1 MKRFFLCSVL
11 LAASLAL
18 SSGKDGRIS
27 PRNAEAVLSESKLRA
42 DIEFL
47 SDTLCTGRKTG
58 TPGSVLAS
66 FWIGNM
72 FSSIGLEKVSD
83 GSWYSSFPVSDGIT
97 GRNVIGLLPGSSRKY
112 IIIAAHYDGI
122 GTLDGVLYPGADS
135 NASGVSAMVR
145 LSEMLSYMAR
155 LDGPFKKNVLFVAL
169 DAKLHSMEG
178 SQHLYKLL
186 RYGSLKD
193 PVTGRSIKLEDVELF
208 VNLDQLGSTLAPL
221 HRWRKSYLIML
232 SESGSPLRAA
242 LEKAAEENSLAG
254 MELAFSYYYSNDF
267 TRLFYR
273 RVSDQR
279 PFLEGGIRS
288 VMFTSGIT
296 MNNNKPGD
304 NALSLNYTVL
314 KDRIRLIYYWLIPSL

>member
-1 MKRFFLCSVL
+1 MKRIFLCSVL

-18 SSGKDGRIS
+18 SFGKDGRIS
-27 PRNAEAVLSESKLRA
+27 PRNAEAVLTEAKLRS
-42 DIEFL
+42 DVEFL
-47 SDTLCTGRKTG
+47 SDSLCTGRRTG
-58 TPGSVLAS
+58 TPGNVLAA

-97 GRNVIGLLPGSSRKY
+97 GRNVIGLLPGTSKRY
-112 IIIAAHYDGI
+112 VIVAAHYDGI
-122 GTLDGVLYPGADS
+122 GTLDGILYPGADS

-145 LSEMLSYMAR
+145 LSEMLRHMTT
-155 LDGPFKKNVLFVAL
+155 LDGPFSKNVLFVAL
-169 DAKLHSMEG
+169 DAKLHSLEG
-178 SQHLYKLL
+178 SEHLYKLL
-186 RYGSLKD
+186 KYGVLKD
-193 PVTGRSIKLEDVELF
+193 PVSGRSIRIDDVDLF

-232 SESGSPLRAA
+232 SESGSPLRSA
-242 LEKAAEENSLAG
+242 LEKAAEENGLAG
-254 MELAFSYYYSNDF
+254 MELGFSYYYSNDF

-273 RVSDQR
+273 KVSDQR

-296 MNNNKPGD
+296 MNNNKPHD
-304 NALSLNYTVL
+304 DAASVNYTVL
-314 KDRIRLIYYWLIPSL
+314 RDRIRLIYYWLIRSL